1 MKPPRYRHYKY
12 GDKYINTLMCRL
24 RVGRTYLNADSFKIG
39 HSETDRCECGKKETV
54 AHFFVCERF
63 KSQQDELKN
72 KCNSLIPTFK
82 NLSNAKQLE
91 IFLYG
96 YNLKSEEYDT
106 RNIPLTFAVQ
116 RYVLSTKRFTD

>member
-1 MKPPRYRHYKY
+1 MVFDGFGPLVKRCD
-12 GDKYINTLMCRL
+12 GFDGSLWSSDKYINTLMCRL

-72 KCNSLIPTFK
+72 KCNSLIQPPYRE
-82 NLSNAKQLE
+82 L
-91 IFLYG
+91 
-96 YNLKSEEYDT
+96 
-106 RNIPLTFAVQ
+106 
-116 RYVLSTKRFTD
+116 